1 MKALI
6 IDDEILAR
14 KRVINLLNKVSEIEV
29 LGECSSGKIA
39 VDQIN
44 SLKPDLIFLD
54 LEMKD
59 LDGFKIIEKIRI
71 SPRPV
76 IVLLTA
82 HDPNACRVFDANVCD
97 LLLKPFKEER
107 FYKTVSKV
115 LNTVQQ
121 EELDLDGKIQNL
133 LGFYTN
139 RSTGTVFKIPVKQ
152 GNKTILLDPRD
163 ILYIT
168 SSGCYAEIFTSQNK
182 YLLRESL
189 CTLDEILDPNLF
201 FRIHRSTIVN
211 LDHVK
216 ELVHSEYGEID
227 AKMTD
232 GRLLHTSKA
241 QKKPFLERLG
251 I

>member
-6 IDDEILAR
+6 IDDEALAR
-14 KRVINLLNKVSEIEV
+14 KRVINLLNKVPEIEI
-29 LGECSSGKIA
+29 LGECSSGKLAIE
-39 VDQIN
+39 QIN
-44 SLKPDLIFLD
+44 SLKPQVIFLD

-59 LDGFKIIEKIRI
+59 MDGFSVLEKIKVV
-71 SPRPV
+71 PRPIV
-76 IVLLTA
+76 VLLAA
-82 HDPNACRVFDANVCD
+82 HTPDACKAFDVNACD
-97 LLLKPFKEER
+97 LLLKPFKEVR
-107 FYKTVSKV
+107 FYKTVSKI
-115 LNTVQQ
+115 LNTGLPK
-121 EELDLDGKIQNL
+121 ELDIDEKIQNL

-139 RSTGTVFKIPVKQ
+139 RSTGTTFKIPVKQ
-152 GNKTILLDPRD
+152 GNTTILLDPRD

-168 SSGCYAEIFTSQNK
+168 SSGCYAEIYTNNHK

-189 CTLDEILDPNLF
+189 CALDEILDPNLF
-201 FRIHRSTIVN
+201 FRIHRSAIVN

-227 AKMTD
+227 AKMAD

-241 QKKPFLERLG
+241 QKKPFLEKLG

>member
-1 MKALI
+1 M
-6 IDDEILAR
+6 LAR

-29 LGECSSGKIA
+29 LGECSNGQTA
-39 VDQIN
+39 VKEIN
-44 SLKPDLIFLD
+44 LLRPDLIFLD

-59 LDGFKIIEKIRI
+59 MDGFEVLEKIKI
-71 SPRPV
+71 VPRPV

-82 HDPNACRVFDANVCD
+82 HKPDACRAFDAHVCD
-97 LLLKPFKEER
+97 LLLKPFKDER
-107 FYKTVSKV
+107 FYKTVSRV
-115 LNTVQQ
+115 LNTIPQK
-121 EELDLDGKIQNL
+121 EFDIDSKIQNL

-139 RSTGTVFKIPVKQ
+139 HSTGTVFKIPVRQ
-152 GNKTILLDPRD
+152 GNKTVLLDPRE
-163 ILYIT
+163 ILYII
-168 SSGCYAEIFTSQNK
+168 SSGCYVEVYTKSTK

-189 CTLDEILDPNLF
+189 CALEEILDPDIF
-201 FRIHRSTIVN
+201 FRIHRSAIVN
-211 LDHVK
+211 LDHVR

-241 QKKPFLERLG
+241 QKKPFLEKLG

>member
-6 IDDEILAR
+6 IDDEALAR
-14 KRVINLLNKVSEIEV
+14 KRVINLLNKVPEIEV
-29 LGECSSGKIA
+29 LGECASGKIA
-39 VDQIN
+39 VEQIN
-44 SLKPDLIFLD
+44 SLSPDLIFLD

-59 LDGFKIIEKIRI
+59 MDGFEVLEKIEI
-71 SPRPV
+71 SPRPA
-76 IVLLTA
+76 IVFLTA
-82 HDPNACRVFDANVCD
+82 HNPDASRVFDANVCD

-115 LNTVQQ
+115 LNTVLH
-121 EELDLDGKIQNL
+121 EELDIDSKIQNL

-139 RSTGTVFKIPVKQ
+139 RSTGTIFKIPVKQ
-152 GNKTILLDPRD
+152 GNKTILVDPRD
-163 ILYIT
+163 ILYII
-168 SSGCYAEIFTSQNK
+168 SSGCYAEIYTHSKK

-189 CTLDEILDPNLF
+189 CALDEILDPNLF
-201 FRIHRSTIVN
+201 FRIHRSAIVN

-227 AKMTD
+227 AKMAD

-241 QKKPFLERLG
+241 QKKPFLEKLG

>member
-14 KRVINLLNKVSEIEV
+14 KRVINLLNKIPEIEV
-29 LGECSSGKIA
+29 LGECSCGKSA
-39 VDQIN
+39 VEQIN
-44 SLKPDLIFLD
+44 TLNPDLIFLD

-59 LDGFKIIEKIRI
+59 MDGYSVLEKIKI

-76 IVLLTA
+76 VVLVTA
-82 HDPNACRVFDANVCD
+82 QKPDTCKAFDANACD
-97 LLLKPFKEER
+97 LLLKPYKDER
-107 FYKTVSKV
+107 FYKTVSKI
-115 LNTVQQ
+115 LKTVPN

-139 RSTGTVFKIPVKQ
+139 HSTGTIFKIPVKQ
-152 GNKTILLDPRD
+152 GNKTILLDPRE
-163 ILYIT
+163 ILYII
-168 SSGCYAEIFTSQNK
+168 SSGCYVEIHTNSNK

-189 CTLDEILDPNLF
+189 SSLDEILDPNLF
-201 FRIHRSTIVN
+201 FRIHRSIIVN

-216 ELVHSEYGEID
+216 ELVHSEYGEMD
-227 AKMTD
+227 AKMAD
-232 GRLLHTSKA
+232 GKLLHTSKA
-241 QKKPFLERLG
+241 QKKPFLEKLG